1 RGRAIRPVRI
11 YALCADDDTVIVRWD
26 GHGVAND
33 AITYD
38 NSYAWLMTL
47 RDGLVVD
54 GAAYFDRIAF
64 DELWRRG
71 GDVRRRQESRKPG
84 ASAPA

>member
-1 RGRAIRPVRI
+1 
-11 YALCADDDTVIVRWD
+11 VIVRWD

-33 AITYD
+33 GMTYD
-38 NSYAWLMTL
+38 NSYAWFMTL
-47 RDGLVVD
+47 RDGLVID
-54 GAAYFDRIAF
+54 GTALRQHRVRRALAT
-64 DELWRRG
+64 LRRG